1 MPLDIAFSNAYLFS
15 NAAVPVMEGVGFNVI
30 TIKPGG
36 SHKFRA
42 DQSLR
47 LCSLAAG
54 KLSVKMMVQ
63 DGCESG
69 FSIGPNGMFR
79 VLPGTVASV
88 MNRLYLDAVLHVS
101 TVEM

>member
-1 MPLDIAFSNAYLFS
+1 MSLDIAFSNAYLFS

-30 TIKPGG
+30 TLKPGG
-36 SHKFRA
+36 SHKFPA

-47 LCSLAAG
+47 LYSLAAG
-54 KLSVKMMVQ
+54 KLSVKLVHEG
-63 DGCESG
+63 DESG
-69 FSIGPNGMFR
+69 FRIGPNGMFR

-88 MNRLYLDAVLHVS
+88 MNRLYIDSVLHVS

>member
-1 MPLDIAFSNAYLFS
+1 MPLDIAFSNAYLSS
-15 NAAVPVMEGVGFNVI
+15 NAAVPVMQGVGFNVI

-54 KLSVKMMVQ
+54 KLSVKVVQ
-63 DGCESG
+63 DGDDLG
-69 FSIGPNGMFR
+69 FRIGPNGMFR

-88 MNRLYLDAVLHVS
+88 VNRLYIDSVLHVT